1 MNLLVHNNTSYY
13 LQNGSHWAKIEVLA
27 RLRYFLKALCENI
40 FLCFL
45 QLLEVFTVLGSQS
58 HFSLF
63 RASNARLSLS
73 CCHSFASLFLF
84 QEPLWLHRP
93 TQIIQDNL
101 TILRAA
107 DYLLCANSK
116 GYGEMYKVLRLSANI
131 CPSRNL
137 GQKWTKEW
145 IWRRKNKAEFLC
157 SNEESHVAGRR
168 NARFSMIQMGDAGRI
183 AYSKTST
190 NIP

>member
-1 MNLLVHNNTSYY
+1 MGLT
-13 LQNGSHWAKIEVLA
+13 
-27 RLRYFLKALCENI
+27 RLKSKRWPDCVPFWRLYGRM

-45 QLLEVFTVLGSQS
+45 QLLEVFTILGSQS
-58 HFSLF
+58 HSSLF
-63 RASNARLSLS
+63 RASNARPSLS
-73 CCHSFASLFLF
+73 CCHPFASPFLF
-84 QEPLWLHRP
+84 QEPLWLHHP

-101 TILRAA
+101 PILRAA

-116 GYGEMYKVLRLSANI
+116 GCSEMYKGLRLSANI
-131 CPSRNL
+131 CPSRSL
-137 GQKWTKEW
+137 GQEWTKEW

-157 SNEESHVAGRR
+157 SNQEGHITSRR
-168 NARFSMIQMGDAGRI
+168 NARFSMIQMRDVGRI